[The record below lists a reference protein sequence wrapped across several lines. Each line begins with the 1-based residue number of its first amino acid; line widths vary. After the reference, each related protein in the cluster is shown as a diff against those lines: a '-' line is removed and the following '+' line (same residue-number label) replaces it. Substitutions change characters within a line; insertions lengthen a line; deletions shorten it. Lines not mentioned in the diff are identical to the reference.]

1 MSLIIIIKQF
11 KNYKGEI
18 MRKDFPEEGEIV
30 IGTVIDVKPFGAF
43 VELLEYP
50 NKEGMVHISE
60 VSSGWVKNIRDFV
73 KKGQR
78 VVAKVMRTNVRKGQI
93 DLSLKRVTEQ
103 QKKAKIQEWKR
114 FQRAKR
120 LLEFAGAKLGKSI
133 EESWE
138 EVGYTL
144 EEEFGELYE
153 ALEYILIEGKDIL
166 KELGI
171 SDEWADALYEVAKE
185 NIELTNVKVDGIL
198 FLTTTEPNGIKII
211 KNALKKALKSNPY
224 EDVKVDIKYVGAPKY
239 RIEIISPDYKSGEE
253 VLKIVSN
260 SAIDYIKKYKGGEG
274 NFIRENA

>member
-1 MSLIIIIKQF
+1 
-11 KNYKGEI
+11 

-50 NKEGMVHISE
+50 HKEGMVHISE

-78 VVAKVMRTNVRKGQI
+78 VVAKVMRTNVKKGQI
-93 DLSLKRVTEQ
+93 DLSLKRVTDQ

-114 FQRAKR
+114 LQRAEK
-120 LLEFAGAKLGKSI
+120 LLEFAGAKLGKSL

-138 EVGYTL
+138 EVGYLL

-166 KELGI
+166 KELGV
-171 SDEWADALYEVAKE
+171 SDEWADALYDVAKE

-198 FLTTTEPNGIKII
+198 TLTTTEPNGIKII

-224 EDVKVDIKYVGAPKY
+224 EDVEVDIRYIGAPKY
-239 RIEIISPDYKSGEE
+239 RIEILSPDYKSGEE
-253 VLKIVSN
+253 VLKAVAN
-260 SAIDYIKKYKGGEG
+260 SAIEYIKKYKGGEG
-274 NFIRENA
+274 SFVRENA